1 MDNGAEGGENVTS
14 DMNSRFFRL
23 CRVYYSSL
31 KMWNIGEF
39 PRSLF
44 VGDRP
49 QVKKQKQKFCRHLF
63 AFSMK
68 PAVMVKK
75 CTKKHDAGE
84 ELLVC

>member
-1 MDNGAEGGENVTS
+1 MDDGAEGGKNVTL

-23 CRVYYSSL
+23 CRVYSSSL

-49 QVKKQKQKFCRHLF
+49 QV
-63 AFSMK
+63 
-68 PAVMVKK
+68 
-75 CTKKHDAGE
+75 
-84 ELLVC
+84 